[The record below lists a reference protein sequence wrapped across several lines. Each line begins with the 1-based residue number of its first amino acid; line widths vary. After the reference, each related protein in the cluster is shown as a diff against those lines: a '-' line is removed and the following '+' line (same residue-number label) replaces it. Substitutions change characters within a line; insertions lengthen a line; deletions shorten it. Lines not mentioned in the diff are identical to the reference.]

1 MQWNMAKVLCAGVLA
16 SSALALAAQDS
27 STDQIVY
34 THERGE
40 VVQVAQPNATPVAQP
55 VAVPLQA
62 PTAMAQPLNDNLTPQ
77 QRNALWGFHPLK
89 PGYYRIRPSVGG
101 LCASMSQ
108 FNEKLEQSHLVLGD
122 CSAYPNQ
129 NSKDVFAL
137 IPHPAGGYTIR
148 TNAAPNMNQ
157 GMSQY
162 QGIIHCTTI
171 ARGVVFGPARI
182 DVRGCDFADGVNN
195 WTRVGVMDQQ
205 FLLKSG
211 AGGHYIVQGRS
222 NDEQNFECW
231 GLRGG
236 NTGKGADFIRWPC
249 TGVEDQQFRFEWIGE
264 IVSIEAQTLNA
275 QNWFWAPDGY
285 RRTVA
290 ADGVDIPQGN
300 LTSFETI
307 ADNGAYCM
315 LACSRERQCRAW
327 TWKAA
332 IGLKN
337 KPTCSLKSQISVP
350 VNGGHDTLGKMFSGI
365 VRP

>member
-1 MQWNMAKVLCAGVLA
+1 MRKIASVAVALGAMAFGVYVL
-16 SSALALAAQDS
+16 SAQDNVG
-27 STDQIVY
+27 QVVY
-34 THERGE
+34 THEQGQ
-40 VVQVAQPNATPVAQP
+40 VVQVAQPVATPVAQP
-55 VAVPLQA
+55 VAVPVQS
-62 PTAMAQPLNDNLTPQ
+62 PTAMAQPLSDNLTPQ
-77 QRNALWGFHPLK
+77 QRNALWGQHPLK
-89 PGYYRIRPSVGG
+89 PGFYRIRPSVGG
-101 LCASMSQ
+101 LCARMSL
-108 FNEKLEQSHLVLGD
+108 FNEQLEQSHLVLGD
-122 CSAYPNQ
+122 CSASLNR

-148 TNAAPNMNQ
+148 TEANQ
-157 GMSQY
+157 AMSGY
-162 QGIIHCTTI
+162 DGIRECATI

-182 DVRGCDFADGVNN
+182 DMHGCNFADGVSD
-195 WTRVGVMDQQ
+195 WTRVGTMDQQ
-205 FLLKSG
+205 FLLNP
-211 AGGHYIVQGRS
+211 APGGNYTIQGRS

-236 NTGKGADFIRWPC
+236 NTGVGADFIRWPC
-249 TGVEDQQFRFEWIGE
+249 TGVEDQKFRFEWVRE
-264 IVSIEAQTLNA
+264 IIATEVQTLNA

-285 RRTVA
+285 RRNVA
-290 ADGVDIPQGN
+290 ADGVDIPQGD

-337 KPTCSLKSQISVP
+337 KPTCSLKSQINVP
-350 VNGGHDTLGKMFSGI
+350 ANGGPDALGKLFSGI